1 MFEGCFV
8 VFLGGGVLGGWG
20 LVWWFVFFWGGE
32 GGYGNEGER
41 KEAEGERENIPYQ
54 QGYR

>member
-1 MFEGCFV
+1 M
-8 VFLGGGVLGGWG
+8 LGGWR
-20 LVWWFVFFWGGE
+20 LVWWFVFLFGE

-41 KEAEGERENIPYQ
+41 KEEEEEGENIPYQ

>member
-1 MFEGCFV
+1 M
-8 VFLGGGVLGGWG
+8 LGGWG